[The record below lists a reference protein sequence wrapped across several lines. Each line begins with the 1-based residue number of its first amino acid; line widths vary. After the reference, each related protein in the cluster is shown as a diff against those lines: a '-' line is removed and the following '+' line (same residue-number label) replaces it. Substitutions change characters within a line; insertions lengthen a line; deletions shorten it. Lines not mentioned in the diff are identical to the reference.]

1 MTCLVTVVVRAVVPV
16 AVHNRVPV
24 LVLSLTLA
32 LGKTVP
38 TLAVFRIHRLKLSVD
53 PLGMTPA
60 AFGTPDWVSNSLI
73 TYSPT
78 ALFVREV
85 VRAEL
90 DTSGPAV
97 SSLSK
102 VLVMA
107 ELSLCR
113 WYVADCAPETV
124 GITHAVTASRN
135 KVKRP
140 DIIQYLH
147 KWCPTTSTHF
157 ESGADG
163 PTLDEHPS

>member
-16 AVHNRVPV
+16 AVHKRVPL
-24 LVLSLTLA
+24 LVFSRTLA
-32 LGKTVP
+32 LGNTVP

-60 AFGTPDWVSNSLI
+60 ELGTPDWVSNSLI

-78 ALFVREV
+78 ALFVREL

-97 SSLSK
+97 SSLSRP
-102 VLVMA
+102 LVMA

-113 WYVADCAPETV
+113 W
-124 GITHAVTASRN
+124 
-135 KVKRP
+135 
-140 DIIQYLH
+140 
-147 KWCPTTSTHF
+147 
-157 ESGADG
+157 
-163 PTLDEHPS
+163 